1 MKKMIDMRSLKEFAL
16 RELPAD
22 WPLREILLAE
32 KDEIEAD
39 EFIVKVPIFLR
50 LSSLKNKKQ
59 S

>member
-1 MKKMIDMRSLKEFAL
+1 MIDMRSLKEFAL
-16 RELPAD
+16 REIPPD

-32 KDEIEAD
+32 KDEIEAG

-50 LSSLKNKKQ
+50 LCSRKNKRQ